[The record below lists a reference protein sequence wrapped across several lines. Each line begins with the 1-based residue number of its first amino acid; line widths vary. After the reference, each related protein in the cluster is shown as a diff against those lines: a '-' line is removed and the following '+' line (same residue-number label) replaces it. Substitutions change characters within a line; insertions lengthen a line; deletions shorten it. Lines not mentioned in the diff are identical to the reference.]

1 MRITKLK
8 ADNFRCFETLEVQL
22 HPQCNIFVGING
34 AGKSTILD
42 ALAIALGGYLSG
54 FDDIRSNYIQPEDAH
69 YKMFRAGSRIEAQEQ
84 FPVVVYAEGIIQD
97 EQEKQISWQRELNG
111 KGRRT
116 THGNIKDIVEY
127 ARNLQEAVR
136 AGDTSCVLPLTA
148 YYGTGRL
155 WLQKRNR
162 TPHTKGEKLNRQM
175 GYVDCIAAESNEKQM
190 MQWFEDMTYIQLQEG
205 KPIAELETVKKAL
218 RQCYMSCDTTIIDA
232 SFQYNVKSQELAVTV
247 SRDDSVEKFPVR
259 MLSDGEKGV
268 ISLVADI
275 AYRMALLNPDL
286 LEHVLETPGIVL
298 IDEIDLHL
306 HPAWQKK
313 IVDDLIHIF
322 PNIQFV
328 ITTHSPSVLAN
339 VRKEYVQILNHYQ
352 LYKPQDTTYGRSVE
366 EILRSV
372 MDVDVCPDEIAA
384 LQKQFDSAIDAEDFV
399 QAQKVLQEM
408 RDILGDNA
416 EPIIENQITLDVEM

>member
-1 MRITKLK
+1 M
-8 ADNFRCFETLEVQL
+8 C
-22 HPQCNIFVGING
+22 
-34 AGKSTILD
+34 
-42 ALAIALGGYLSG
+42 
-54 FDDIRSNYIQPEDAH
+54 IRD
-69 YKMFRAGSRIEAQEQ
+69 R
-84 FPVVVYAEGIIQD
+84 
-97 EQEKQISWQRELNG
+97 
-111 KGRRT
+111 
-116 THGNIKDIVEY
+116 
-127 ARNLQEAVR
+127 
-136 AGDTSCVLPLTA
+136 LTA

-218 RQCYMSCDTTIIDA
+218 RQCYMSCDTTITDA
-232 SFQYNVKSQELAVTV
+232 SFQYNVKSQELEVTV

-328 ITTHSPSVLAN
+328 ITTHSPSVLVN

-366 EILRSV
+366 EILRGV
-372 MDVDVCPDEIAA
+372 MDVNVCPDEIVE
-384 LQKQFDSAIDAEDFV
+384 LQNKFDSAIDAENFE
-399 QAQKVLQEM
+399 QAQKILQEM
-408 RDILGDNA
+408 RIILGDNA
-416 EPIIENQITLDVEM
+416 ETIIENQITLDVEM

>member
-1 MRITKLK
+1 MKITKLK
-8 ADNFRCFETLEVQL
+8 AKNFRCFENLEIQL
-22 HPQCNIFVGING
+22 HPQCNVLVGING
-34 AGKSTILD
+34 AGKSTVLD

-54 FDDIRSNYIQPEDAH
+54 FDTIKSNYIQTEDAH
-69 YKMFRAGSRIEAQEQ
+69 YKMFQAGSRVEAQEQ
-84 FPVVVYAEGIIQD
+84 FPVIIYAEGMISD
-97 EQEKQISWQRELNG
+97 KQEKTLSWQRELNG

-116 THGNIKDIVEY
+116 THGNIKDIVGY
-127 ARNLQEAVR
+127 ARNLQDAVR
-136 AGDTSCVLPLTA
+136 TGDTSCVLPLTA

-218 RQCYMSCDTTIIDA
+218 CQCYMSSDATITNANFYYD
-232 SFQYNVKSQELAVTV
+232 VKSRELEIVV
-247 SRDDSVEKFPVR
+247 YRDRIVEKFPVR

-313 IVDDLIHIF
+313 IISDLIHIF
-322 PNIQFV
+322 PNVQFV

-339 VRKEYVQILNHYQ
+339 VPTECVQILNQ
-352 LYKPQDTTYGRSVE
+352 NRLYRPQDTIYGRSVE

-372 MDVDVCPDEIAA
+372 MGVDVCPDEIAA
-384 LQKQFDSAIDAEDFV
+384 LQKQFDFAIDTENFV

-408 RDILGDNA
+408 RKILGDNA
-416 EPIIENQITLDVEM
+416 GTIIENQIALDVEM